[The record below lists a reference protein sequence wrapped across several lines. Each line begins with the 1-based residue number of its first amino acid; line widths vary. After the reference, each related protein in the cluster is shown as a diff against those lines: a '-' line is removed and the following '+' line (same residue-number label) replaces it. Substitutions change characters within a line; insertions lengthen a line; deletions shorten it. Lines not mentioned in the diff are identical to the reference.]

1 VSGEESADES
11 AIRERTVELLF
22 AKRDHKKFDHRE
34 SFEWVKANTNII
46 RSFGRSLLDAA
57 LRASV
62 KEVSV
67 WHDEGR
73 EYFDKA
79 LPERV
84 SNNLCG
90 MYAGICLMGELCKS
104 LGLAFSDVFPLD
116 NEVCAANIEAAAR
129 EYLLDNSSYNKG
141 AVEQAFEVMA
151 RMKLKPKEDYA
162 FENNRQF
169 LCIHIAGIYDR
180 YTRYRRDYAVLGEVL
195 PYNQFRKQLEQTE
208 FFVEKQRMKKMG
220 EESKR
225 VWVLD
230 FNKLSA
236 LCDVSGFVKDVD
248 AAED

>member
-1 VSGEESADES
+1 
-11 AIRERTVELLF
+11 
-22 AKRDHKKFDHRE
+22 
-34 SFEWVKANTNII
+34 
-46 RSFGRSLLDAA
+46 
-57 LRASV
+57 
-62 KEVSV
+62 
-67 WHDEGR
+67 
-73 EYFDKA
+73 
-79 LPERV
+79 
-84 SNNLCG
+84 
-90 MYAGICLMGELCKS
+90 MYAGICLTGELCKS

-116 NEVCAANIEAAAR
+116 HEACAANLEYAAR

-230 FNKLSA
+230 FSKA
-236 LCDVSGFVKDVD
+236 VSPLRRVWFCQRRGCIGGLTACPVGYIFIIIT
-248 AAED
+248 EIT